1 LITTHHDGAAKL
13 FKMLFDGVKVFAK
26 LLTGT
31 DVNDFARDVEQF
43 VNDQA
48 NLGNNKILE
57 EEKGKSVMREGN
69 LYLEASDPITR
80 TFESSWF
87 VFHVDEHGLNLRN
100 GRHLII
106 AGRFL
111 L

>member
-1 LITTHHDGAAKL
+1 MITTHHDRAAKL

-48 NLGNNKILE
+48 NLGNNTILE
-57 EEKGKSVMREGN
+57 EKREN
-69 LYLEASDPITR
+69 RS
-80 TFESSWF
+80 
-87 VFHVDEHGLNLRN
+87 
-100 GRHLII
+100 
-106 AGRFL
+106 
-111 L
+111 